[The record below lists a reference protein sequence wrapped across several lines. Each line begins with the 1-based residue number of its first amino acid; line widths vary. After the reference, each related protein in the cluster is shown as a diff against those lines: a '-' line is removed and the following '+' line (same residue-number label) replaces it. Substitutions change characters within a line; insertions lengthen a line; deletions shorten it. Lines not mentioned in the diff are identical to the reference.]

1 MKFRTPD
8 ILHIKEN
15 NEKNL
20 EIKRN
25 NEYDLL
31 NNLLIIKQKLF

>member
-15 NEKNL
+15 NENNL

>member
-1 MKFRTPD
+1 MNFRTPD
-8 ILHIKEN
+8 ILHINEN
-15 NEKNL
+15 NENNL

-31 NNLLIIKQKLF
+31 NNLLIIKKKLF